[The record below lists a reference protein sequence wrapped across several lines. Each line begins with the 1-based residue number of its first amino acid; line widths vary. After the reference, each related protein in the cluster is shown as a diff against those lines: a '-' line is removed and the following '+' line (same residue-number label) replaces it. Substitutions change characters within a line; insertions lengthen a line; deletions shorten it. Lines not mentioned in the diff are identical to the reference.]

1 MKRFKEARA
10 KLLVEGILARGG
22 GCMEGNHFNE
32 HGIKAIGVVLGYFK
46 NYTKSEYIC
55 IDDMGKC
62 SEFALAV
69 IDVMAPKSKYRQ
81 TIKTLTQLQ
90 WAFSIGCI
98 SVIMS
103 SIGTFNKY

>member
-1 MKRFKEARA
+1 
-10 KLLVEGILARGG
+10 
-22 GCMEGNHFNE
+22 MEGNHFNE

-69 IDVMAPKSKYRQ
+69 PLM
-81 TIKTLTQLQ
+81 LWLQ
-90 WAFSIGCI
+90 KVNRG
-98 SVIMS
+98 
-103 SIGTFNKY
+103 KQ